1 MAASKIGRPMKIQ
14 RIALILSWGVGSPVT
29 LPWCKRNDGSVIS
42 ALANNGLDSLSY
54 SMAEG
59 GEMGRMKG
67 FFSQK
72 KTRGYK

>member
-1 MAASKIGRPMKIQ
+1 
-14 RIALILSWGVGSPVT
+14 
-29 LPWCKRNDGSVIS
+29 VIS

-54 SMAEG
+54 LMGEGG
-59 GEMGRMKG
+59 GEMGRMKIEETEG